1 MCGPLLFVPLTS
13 IFGRSSLVFWSLVC
27 TFAFDIWGPL
37 MTGPDDYIPFVVSR
51 LMAGLSGALPVVLA
65 AGYIMDMFFLHQRGK
80 AFAALEV
87 SLLSGVIVMP
97 GIGGF
102 IVDSRPWPDVF
113 WLVAAINGLA
123 VLLGKSG
130 DLTIICYR

>member
-1 MCGPLLFVPLTS
+1 
-13 IFGRSSLVFWSLVC
+13 
-27 TFAFDIWGPL
+27 
-37 MTGPDDYIPFVVSR
+37 MTGPDDYIPFIISR

-65 AGYIMDMFFLHQRGK
+65 AGYIMDMYFLHQRGK
-80 AFAALEV
+80 AFAVLEV

-113 WLVAAINGLA
+113 WLVAAINGLT
-123 VLLGKSG
+123 VLLGKCS
-130 DLTIICYR
+130 DLTTLCYR